1 MAPTLCRHAWT
12 WKPLETQV
20 CKSPLL
26 SVYVFYLLPGA
37 SHMLSHCLVHCYL
50 DAVLFSCLSLQLG
63 ILIVAEH
70 ILQANVQYQQT
81 SLGDGELTDSHL
93 CGLTCASR
101 TSGQA

>member
-1 MAPTLCRHAWT
+1 
-12 WKPLETQV
+12 
-20 CKSPLL
+20 
-26 SVYVFYLLPGA
+26 
-37 SHMLSHCLVHCYL
+37 
-50 DAVLFSCLSLQLG
+50 
-63 ILIVAEH
+63 LIVAEH